1 MGSSHAGG
9 VSLRA
14 WLEEGPFAL
23 ALSSGFFGFYAHA
36 GVVSVLEE
44 EGFRPSRISGSSAGA
59 LVGGCWASGLSAEAI
74 QQSFFDLRR
83 EDFWDPAPGFGLL
96 RGRLF
101 RERLKATLPITA
113 LDACPIPFRPSVFD
127 VLGRRTR
134 VLDRAPLAE
143 SIAASCALPGLF
155 QPVRV
160 NRRAYLDGGIADR
173 PGLLGAPEGRVLYHH
188 LVSRSWYRRSNV
200 NELPQRRGLRAI
212 VIEDLPRVNPYRL
225 DAGRDAFW
233 AARKAMQKALATRAT

>member
-1 MGSSHAGG
+1 MT
-9 VSLRA
+9 LRA

-36 GVVSVLEE
+36 GVVSVLAE
-44 EGFRPSRISGSSAGA
+44 EGLQPTHISGSSAGA
-59 LVGGCWASGLSAEAI
+59 LVGGCWASGLSADAI
-74 QQSFFDLRR
+74 QQTFFELRR
-83 EDFWDPAPGFGLL
+83 EDFWDPAPGLGLL

-101 RERLKATLPITA
+101 RERLKQTLPIDSIAGCT
-113 LDACPIPFRPSVFD
+113 IPFRPSVFD
-127 VLGRRTR
+127 VFGRRTR
-134 VLDRAPLAE
+134 VLDRGPLAE

-155 QPVRV
+155 HPVRL

-173 PGLLGAPEGRVLYHH
+173 PGLLGAPQGRVLYHH

-200 NELPQRRGLRAI
+200 NDLPRRESLQAL
-212 VIEDLPRVNPYRL
+212 VIEDLPRVSPYRL

-233 AARKAMQKALATRAT
+233 AARKAMQKALDRPTRAT